1 MTEVDHSR
9 VLARRLMLD
18 GVEHRLV
25 IVELSAD
32 RRDLTVTPFEGE
44 TAATVYES
52 RPLIAERA
60 PQGRWRLIIKG

>member
-1 MTEVDHSR
+1 MTEIGHRR

-32 RRDLTVTPFEGE
+32 RTSIDINPFEGE

-52 RPLIAERA
+52 RPMLAEKD
-60 PQGRWRLIIKG
+60 PHGRWRLKIKE